1 MRRKLETAT
10 IEKLYLT
17 ATTDS
22 KGEAVVGGYLVV
34 VTDTD
39 TTNPV
44 ANVYVA
50 LKNDGTIAIRLP
62 NSRLIDY
69 DDKTT
74 VQVMLVKDKSPVSKM
89 LITVTDKNSNYA
101 AGVTDKGGQVTIP
114 GTTGTTDNDGKAT
127 VGYRDKDDNRLTIT
141 VKVEDNETGRPI
153 EDAAV
158 SIGKTGTITVVLP
171 DGTEMDENNR
181 ILIIVTDNSK
191 NPLENKDV
199 IVKGDL
205 GQNDE
210 GKTDEDGKLIVP
222 AVTVKERH
230 TAYITGF
237 PDGTFEPE
245 KNMTRSEAA
254 AIFARLLAAKNGDT
268 LREYGSYNTKF
279 TDVPANAWYAGSVK
293 YLTRYGVTF
302 GYGGQHLCS

>member
-101 AGVTDKGGQVTIP
+101 AR
-114 GTTGTTDNDGKAT
+114 
-127 VGYRDKDDNRLTIT
+127 RDR
-141 VKVEDNETGRPI
+141 
-153 EDAAV
+153 
-158 SIGKTGTITVVLP
+158 
-171 DGTEMDENNR
+171 
-181 ILIIVTDNSK
+181 
-191 NPLENKDV
+191 
-199 IVKGDL
+199 
-205 GQNDE
+205 
-210 GKTDEDGKLIVP
+210 
-222 AVTVKERH
+222 
-230 TAYITGF
+230 
-237 PDGTFEPE
+237 
-245 KNMTRSEAA
+245 
-254 AIFARLLAAKNGDT
+254 
-268 LREYGSYNTKF
+268 
-279 TDVPANAWYAGSVK
+279 
-293 YLTRYGVTF
+293 
-302 GYGGQHLCS
+302 